1 MARLDRL
8 DRTLNIQL
16 DELEQSLF
24 LLKIQYEKY
33 FNGVEA
39 MEPVRYRDDTQ
50 RLVRTM
56 LRETITNTRQRFRF
70 QQLRARFN
78 TIDLYL
84 RRNLVQI
91 ERGTHP
97 KFKFRADLKDRQ
109 RISAESRMEAA
120 RADTRAKADK
130 SRKEDAAF
138 RQIYDRYMEARKKC
152 GQSTDM
158 EYAAMQRAL
167 RAQVKNIKSRYQRD
181 RVSFRI
187 QVEGGKAKLKALPKA
202 KAKPKH

>member
-8 DRTLNIQL
+8 DRTLSLQL

-24 LLKIQYEKY
+24 LLKIQYDKY
-33 FNGVEA
+33 FNGVELT
-39 MEPVRYRDDTQ
+39 EPVRYRDDAQ
-50 RLVRTM
+50 RTVRVL

-97 KFKFRADLKDRQ
+97 KFKFRADLKERN
-109 RISAESRMEAA
+109 RAKAASRMEAA
-120 RADTRAKADK
+120 RADTRSKAEK

-138 RQIYDRYMEARKKC
+138 RQIYDRYMDARKKC

-158 EYAAMQRAL
+158 EYGAMQRAL
-167 RAQVKNIKSRYQRD
+167 RAQVKNIKSRYECD

-187 QVEGGKAKLKALPKA
+187 QVEGGKAKLKAMPKS
-202 KAKPKH
+202 KR

>member
-8 DRTLNIQL
+8 DRTLNLQL

-33 FNGVEA
+33 FNGVEPQ
-39 MEPVRYRDDTQ
+39 EPMRYRDETQ
-50 RLVRTM
+50 RLVRA
-56 LRETITNTRQRFRF
+56 LLQETITNTRQRFRF
-70 QQLRARFN
+70 QQLRARYN
-78 TIDLYL
+78 TVDLYL

-97 KFKFRADLKDRQ
+97 KFKFRADLKEQ
-109 RISAESRMEAA
+109 RRVSAEARMEAA
-120 RADTRAKADK
+120 RADSRAKASK
-130 SRKEDAAF
+130 ARKEDAAF
-138 RQIYDRYMEARKKC
+138 RQIYERYMDARKKC

-158 EYAAMQRAL
+158 DYAAMQRAL
-167 RAQVKNIKSRYQRD
+167 RAQVKNIKSRYQCD

-187 QVEGGKAKLKALPKA
+187 QVEGGKAKLKALPK
-202 KAKPKH
+202 PKR

>member
-1 MARLDRL
+1 LARLDRL

-16 DELEQSLF
+16 DELEQALF

-39 MEPVRYRDDTQ
+39 NVPVRYRDDAQ
-50 RLVRTM
+50 RAVRV
-56 LRETITNTRQRFRF
+56 LLQESISNTRQRFRF

-97 KFKFRADLKDRQ
+97 KFKFRADLKERN
-109 RISAESRMEAA
+109 RVSAESRMEAA
-120 RADTRAKADK
+120 RAETKSKAAKA
-130 SRKEDAAF
+130 RKEDAAF
-138 RQIYDRYMEARKKC
+138 RQIYERYMDARKKC

-167 RAQVKNIKSRYQRD
+167 RAQVKNIKSRYQCD

-187 QVEGGKAKLKALPKA
+187 QVEGGKAKLKALPK
-202 KAKPKH
+202 PKSKR

>member
-16 DELEQSLF
+16 DELEQALF

-33 FNGVEA
+33 FNGIEA

-109 RISAESRMEAA
+109 RNSAASRMEAA

-138 RQIYDRYMEARKKC
+138 RQIYDRYMDARKKC

-158 EYAAMQRAL
+158 EYEAMQRAL
-167 RAQVKNIKSRYQRD
+167 RAQVKNIKSRYQCD